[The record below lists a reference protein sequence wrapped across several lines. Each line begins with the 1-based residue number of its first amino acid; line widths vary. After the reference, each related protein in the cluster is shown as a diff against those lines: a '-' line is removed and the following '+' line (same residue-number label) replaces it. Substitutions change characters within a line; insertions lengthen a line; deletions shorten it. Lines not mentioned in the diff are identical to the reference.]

1 MPCHLSRNGLA
12 GQADS
17 HSQALALWLD
27 SVLRGMG
34 QVLFQN
40 NSYSGLLFL
49 LGVAWHSPVL
59 AAAAALGCAVAT
71 ASAQWL
77 GLERGLLRQGL
88 GGFNGALVGVA
99 LVYFFQPGL
108 LTWLCVLLGA
118 AIAAMLGLA
127 LRRML
132 EGWGLAV
139 LTAPF
144 VLAAWL
150 FFLASAGLGRLQ
162 PSGLLPAPTLPSA
175 TAVEGIVTASTWVH
189 GLGHSW
195 GQVFFQMDW
204 RSGLLLMLGVAIASP
219 GAALIAMLGVV
230 VGMAT
235 AWALGAPEPAIRA
248 GLWGFNSLLTALALG
263 HVFAP
268 AGVRKIR
275 AALYALWGAVVC
287 TLLTAAMQAALAPI
301 GLPVMTFPFVLT
313 TWGMLL
319 AWTPAGPKA
328 APCA

>member
-1 MPCHLSRNGLA
+1 MPYHLSRSGLT
-12 GQADS
+12 GQAES
-17 HSQALALWLD
+17 PSQALALWLD
-27 SVLRGMG
+27 SVLRGIG

-59 AAAAALGCAVAT
+59 AAAAVLGCAVAT
-71 ASAQWL
+71 ACAQWL
-77 GLERGLLRQGL
+77 GLERTALRQGL

-99 LVYFFQPGL
+99 LVYFFQPGP

-118 AIAAMLGLA
+118 ACAACLALA
-127 LRRML
+127 LRRVL

-144 VLAAWL
+144 VLATWL

-162 PSGLLPAPTLPSA
+162 PSGLLPAASLPSA
-175 TAVEGIVTASTWVH
+175 AAVEGVVTASTWVY

-195 GQVFFQMDW
+195 GQVFFQMDMG
-204 RSGLLLMLGVAIASP
+204 SGLLLMLGVAIASP
-219 GAALIAMLGVV
+219 SAALIAMLGVV

-235 AWALGAPEPAIRA
+235 AWALGAAEPAIRA

-268 AGVRKIR
+268 QGVGKIR
-275 AALYALWGAVVC
+275 SALYALWGAAVC

-313 TWGMLL
+313 TWGLLL
-319 AWTPAGPKA
+319 AWLPAVHTA
-328 APCA
+328 AP